1 MSGSVFLNEKNIMSY
16 SVRPTVFRFLRSLK
30 PPDPNPEL
38 EEAKTVFKSVTKR
51 PIDIAVIRYALSW
64 FSRPSEA
71 AQYVEEIFFIR
82 ETQGSGGASGGHL
95 TVQY

>member
-71 AQYVEEIFFIR
+71 AQ
-82 ETQGSGGASGGHL
+82 TPNGAILAPPPPPPHPPQ
-95 TVQY
+95 TA